1 VSLDLYQDAIS
12 RNLSEMAPVQN
23 VDPGMFDGF
32 IRGTGMATMKGFAKA
47 ARAVD
52 LMGSVGPIVQ
62 DAFTGGTE
70 AQDKYFAEH
79 DAVFGR
85 AVDYWT
91 PRSNEIGMAGEVMG
105 GLMSVLPQ
113 VIVSP
118 GLAVATTQL
127 GTAED
132 LANMGVTTGKAQA
145 VGAVQ
150 GLTLGTGI
158 WMPILGKN
166 LWQRAV
172 IGGAGFN
179 LVQGTGARAV
189 SGAILDGTPAADM
202 FKAFDGEAMTLDIL
216 MGLAFGGLVHYS
228 PTQRAQGAKA
238 WDQIDAW
245 ARNLKP
251 SDKAAIATLREA
263 QHLNVDSTPG
273 KPVGTPDIEA
283 HVERMRAAI
292 DQLTTD
298 QPVNVEDI
306 KKETGVPPI
315 RTIGVPIRIE
325 GNDPK
330 TVTYSRLDD
339 GRLERTIT
347 YDDGDTQTAQLANK
361 ANGDE
366 VWVSREGY
374 QRGNF
379 FPKQL
384 DEGEAAKA
392 AAEDAESMGA
402 PRIERQPEAPRFEPD
417 PERTAQAEATARD
430 LQAAAETVRAEEG
443 IPPPPQEPPRVV
455 QSVRRTI
462 EEELARAGRPAEE
475 AAAGAAIWD
484 AFYTTMARRIGTTVD
499 QLWAQF
505 PLPRIT
511 REAPGTEAL
520 KQGPNGDPVI
530 TVAGKDRPIT
540 NAEGKRIAADVE
552 ELKAFWNWFKD
563 SEVVDKSGKPLVV
576 YHGTNADFG
585 AFNRDALGSATNA
598 KSSALGFYFTD
609 STEVARTFAIGE
621 GGNVMPVMLRI
632 KNPIEIGFRTQAERK
647 RAQPGQDPFDEL
659 HRAIAKIAGK
669 ESWKDV
675 TTADVVAWKDLLES
689 KGYDGVILRN
699 TGMDAMPR
707 SIAEPYHDFYIAFD
721 PTQIKSA
728 IGNRGTFDPKNPDI
742 LFQDKRNTWYTSALG
757 EAIDKLNMKAAPAK
771 GWLEALKGLGSKG
784 VKADE
789 VKWSGIEEWLQ
800 MQEGRVTK
808 EQVQEFLANN
818 GVKVEEVMLGG
829 PGGKN
834 LGDPVIAD
842 DIAILKRHGFDPE
855 QSPDDASMLAFQDNM
870 PDEDGNVTGD
880 IITSE
885 EIAQYAKDDKSLQE
899 AADAARRIE
908 QYWYRDSTQASPP
921 KYGTYQLPGG
931 TNYRELLLTL
941 PKREAAIDT
950 KVIAALTAEW
960 NAWREARQIPP
971 VSADEIPKTVW
982 DRLTEEEQR
991 YTYDFRDRWD
1001 SAQEAAL
1008 REAGV
1013 FQSSHFDQP
1022 NILAHVRF
1030 NERTDADG
1038 KKVLFIEEFQSD
1050 WAQKGKR
1057 EGFKKP
1063 DAVATVTET
1072 DTPRGTIFNAVVDGE
1087 TIGAWSDR
1095 AQAQAMADAE
1105 ARARAGTGIPAA
1117 PFVGKTDAWVSLAL
1131 KRMITYAAENGF
1143 DRVAWTRGEQQVE
1156 RYTGA
1161 LRKAVDVIEWKKTP
1175 EGVQLVG
1182 YKGPPGKMTVAERAR
1197 MEELSSRQTRGEEL
1211 NLDDQLEL
1219 IELIDRDAGKRQG
1232 SQKVVDTTEKEDA
1245 LSDAIGK
1252 AMAEKIISDPNQS
1265 GTIEGDGIRID
1276 STGMAGFYDRI
1287 VPKVANDVLKKLGGG
1302 KVNEAT
1308 LETGSINRQGVARR
1322 DDGTYSIINLDAN
1335 VGAANEYTGRFDTPQ
1350 EAEAAMHAA
1359 TKTEQMAFDITPAM
1373 KAKVDGGLPLF
1384 QKTKGTERGYMS
1396 IGDEGR
1402 IIGLLEGADA
1412 STFIHESG
1420 HFFLET
1426 MAEICKLPDVP
1437 AAVRA
1442 DLDTALTWMGLK
1454 DPAKWVDMTL
1464 DEKRPYHE
1472 KYARGFEQYMREGK
1486 APSDELKG
1494 VFQRFR
1500 DWLVELYKSAKSLN
1514 VKLND
1519 DIRGVLNRMLADQTR
1534 NPSTEAPPAPSE
1546 RTGSPPPPR
1555 SGGEAQAGA
1564 EVPLIDQPPIR
1575 TILQGIADNETG
1587 WAQIGGRLMD
1597 QSELGTGKPSFT
1609 TWIPKAEWWR
1619 DRPDKKM
1626 NGPQAQEAVRKALA
1640 GEKLKP
1646 IEQRMVDFMLTMA
1659 DERSRGLDQV
1669 GGPEEY
1675 DALALNAYDEG
1686 LEPTTQNV
1694 VDVDLVARAAAIDEA
1709 AVERAALQYENDD
1722 AAFRG
1727 EMEMIIYEAER
1738 TQAAEAAGR
1747 SKAGEQAPA
1756 GGQEG
1761 QAYKPG
1767 DIVRNEADLIVQ
1779 NNPDMPITVGT
1790 NPDGTPMTMTAKAF
1804 LEQARAEAQMNRDD
1818 IPLLEVAAQCL
1829 FGRS

>member
-1 VSLDLYQDAIS
+1 VSLDLFQQEGNERLTA
-12 RNLSEMAPVQN
+12 LPPVQN

-32 IRGTGMATMKGFAKA
+32 VRGTGMATMKGFAKA

-52 LMGSVGPIVQ
+52 LVGAVGPIVQ

-179 LVQGTGARAV
+179 LVQGTGARAA
-189 SGAILDGTPAADM
+189 SGAILEGTPAAEM
-202 FKAFDGEAMTLDIL
+202 FKAFDGEAMTLDVL

-245 ARNLKP
+245 ARNLNP
-251 SDKAAIATLREA
+251 SDKAAIATLREG
-263 QHLNVDSTPG
+263 QHLNLDSTPG
-273 KPVGTPDIEA
+273 KPVSDVDIEA
-283 HVERMRAAI
+283 HVNRMRAAI
-292 DQLTTD
+292 DQIASD
-298 QPVNVEDI
+298 QPVAVEDI
-306 KKETGVPPI
+306 TVPR
-315 RTIGVPIRIE
+315 RTADIGEAPAEVRAMFEQEQQLRQEWTDAENSRGDAMERNDQEAIATWDAELQRIAT
-325 GNDPK
+325 DLQDVS
-330 TVTYSRLDD
+330 TR
-339 GRLERTIT
+339 RTELWAAEEL
-347 YDDGDTQTAQLANK
+347 DTQ
-361 ANGDE
+361 
-366 VWVSREGY
+366 
-374 QRGNF
+374 
-379 FPKQL
+379 
-384 DEGEAAKA
+384 
-392 AAEDAESMGA
+392 
-402 PRIERQPEAPRFEPD
+402 PRFEPD
-417 PERTAQAEATARD
+417 PERTAKAEATMRE
-430 LQAAAETVRAEEG
+430 LAAEAETVRAEDG

-462 EEELARAGRPAEE
+462 EEQLVAAGRPAEE
-475 AAAGAAIWD
+475 AAAGGAIWN
-484 AFYTTMARRIGTTVD
+484 AFYTTMAKRIGTTAD
-499 QLWAQF
+499 DLWSRF
-505 PLPRIT
+505 PLARIT
-511 REAPGTEAL
+511 NAMPGGEAL
-520 KQGPNGDPVI
+520 KQGPNGEQVI

-563 SEVVDKSGKPLVV
+563 SKVVGQDGKPMVV
-576 YHGTNADFG
+576 YHGTEG
-585 AFNRDALGSATNA
+585 AFNAFDKRFNNDNGIWGEQHGFFFTESPEQASKFATGYRGTDRKATPNVIPAYLSMENPKVIDFGKQSGAYGHDGLVSLKDFDRMVATA
-598 KSSALGFYFTD
+598 KD
-609 STEVARTFAIGE
+609 E
-621 GGNVMPVMLRI
+621 G
-632 KNPIEIGFRTQAERK
+632 
-647 RAQPGQDPFDEL
+647 
-659 HRAIAKIAGK
+659 H
-669 ESWKDV
+669 
-675 TTADVVAWKDLLES
+675 
-689 KGYDGVILRN
+689 DGVVILNLDDYGGRH
-699 TGMDAMPR
+699 TQ
-707 SIAEPYHDFYIAFD
+707 YIAFE
-721 PTQIKSA
+721 PTQIKSS

-757 EAIDKLNMKAAPAK
+757 DAIANLNMKAAPAK

-800 MQEGRVTK
+800 MQEGRVTR
-808 EQVQEFLANN
+808 EQVQDFLANN

-829 PGGKN
+829 KGTPSIGAPEIAADEAVLRQHGWSVEQNPEQPDYIAFMDADGN
-834 LGDPVIAD
+834 LDDVADLQRFAD
-842 DIAILKRHGFDPE
+842 D
-855 QSPDDASMLAFQDNM
+855 
-870 PDEDGNVTGD
+870 GD
-880 IITSE
+880 VP
-885 EIAQYAKDDKSLQE
+885 QPVV
-899 AADAARRIE
+899 DAAKNIHAWWQLAISRGVG
-908 QYWYRDSTQASPP
+908 QPT
-921 KYGTYQLPGG
+921 KFGTYQLPGG
-931 TNYRELLLTL
+931 ENYRELLLTL
-941 PKREAAIDT
+941 PTSTQRMGIDKSSDRVTLNDISGALYGKRYEQLNDTELAAVDAADKKRREEAA
-950 KVIAALTAEW
+950 
-960 NAWREARQIPP
+960 
-971 VSADEIPKTVW
+971 
-982 DRLTEEEQR
+982 
-991 YTYDFRDRWD
+991 
-1001 SAQEAAL
+1001 
-1008 REAGV
+1008 
-1013 FQSSHFDQP
+1013 FQSSHFNEP
-1022 NILAHVRF
+1022 NILAHIRF

-1057 EGFKKP
+1057 EGFNEKP
-1063 DAVATVTET
+1063 KY
-1072 DTPRGTIFNAVVDGE
+1072 TIREENGVWLVRDPDGISVNFGNSRAE
-1087 TIGAWSDR
+1087 
-1095 AQAQAMADAE
+1095 AQAWADAHS
-1105 ARARAGTGIPAA
+1105 AQAKPGVPPA
-1117 PFVGKTDAWVSLAL
+1117 PFVGKTDAWVGLAI
-1131 KRMITYAAENGF
+1131 KRMISYAAQNGF

-1156 RYTGA
+1156 RYTSA
-1161 LRKAVDVIEWKKTP
+1161 LRKAVDQIEWTKTKD
-1175 EGVQLVG
+1175 GVQLVG
-1182 YKGPPGKMTVAERAR
+1182 YKGKRAP
-1197 MEELSSRQTRGEEL
+1197 EAT
-1211 NLDDQLEL
+1211 
-1219 IELIDRDAGKRQG
+1219 IDEMLRAQG
-1232 SQKVVDTTEKEDA
+1232 SQIIRNPAGIDTQWGIRFRDGSEVGYETREAAEQAIRHEWDKDHGTDVNRQKVVDTTEKEDA

-1287 VPKVANDVLKKLGGG
+1287 VPKVANEVLKKLGGG
-1302 KVNEAT
+1302 KVADVRIDASEAMGDIG
-1308 LETGSINRQGVARR
+1308 EGSLAVVRENGELIALTDYDSQAHEIAREHPGATVIPASEVKDRGANASRQQG
-1322 DDGTYSIINLDAN
+1322 
-1335 VGAANEYTGRFDTPQ
+1335 
-1350 EAEAAMHAA
+1350 
-1359 TKTEQMAFDITPAM
+1359 FDITQAM

-1412 STFIHESG
+1412 STFVHESG
-1420 HFFLET
+1420 HFFLDT
-1426 MAEICKLPDVP
+1426 MADIGRLPDVP
-1437 AAVRA
+1437 DAVRA
-1442 DLDTALTWMGLK
+1442 DLDTALGWMGVK
-1454 DPAKWVDMTL
+1454 DPAKWADMNL

-1472 KYARGFEQYMREGK
+1472 KFARGFEQYLRDGE
-1486 APSDELKG
+1486 APSAELKG

-1500 DWLVELYKSAKSLN
+1500 DWLVEIYKSAKSLN

-1555 SGGEAQAGA
+1555 SGGEVQAGA
-1564 EVPLIDQPPIR
+1564 EVPLIEQPPIR

-1587 WAQIGGRLMD
+1587 WAQIGGKLMD

-1640 GEKLKP
+1640 GKKLKP
-1646 IEQRMVDFMLTMA
+1646 IEQRMVDFMLKLA
-1659 DERSRGLDQV
+1659 DDRSRGLDQV
-1669 GGPEEY
+1669 GGADEY

-1686 LEPTTQNV
+1686 LEPTTENV
-1694 VDVDLVARAAAIDEA
+1694 VDLDLVARAAAIDEA
-1709 AVERAALQYENDD
+1709 AVERAALMYENDD

-1727 EMEMIIYEAER
+1727 ELEMIIYEAER
-1738 TQAAEAAGR
+1738 NQAAETAGR
-1747 SKAGEQAPA
+1747 STQGEPAP
-1756 GGQEG
+1756 
-1761 QAYKPG
+1761 KPG
-1767 DIVRNEADLIVQ
+1767 EAGAKEPNAIRDAADRIVAE
-1779 NNPDMPITVGT
+1779 NPDMLITIGK
-1790 NPDGTPMTMTAKAF
+1790 NPDGTSMTMRASDF
-1804 LEQARAEAQMNRDD
+1804 LEQERAIADAAREDIKLFEA
-1818 IPLLEVAAQCL
+1818 AATCL
-1829 FGRS
+1829 FGG